1 METLEEIKK
10 SKSSEKNE
18 KKQTISKSVG
28 LIEAELRKIKS
39 TKKDLSE
46 AMAKMREGSK

>member
-1 METLEEIKK
+1 MENLEEIKK

-18 KKQTISKSVG
+18 KKESINKSIG
-28 LIEAELRKIKS
+28 LIEAEMRKIKS

-46 AMAKMREGSK
+46 AMVKMREGSK